1 MVWRA
6 NNSFI
11 VWCLAIDDDLIFFFS
26 LFFLFLKFSG
36 LFNERHMQQVKA
48 CKLTSSQQCIKLLK
62 WWIFFQRALWIMQM
76 GSDFS
81 RRMTKQW
88 RKSTFNAYEFVTPLV
103 LVTQSRIEWIRFKY
117 QRCYD
122 NGLFRSHSLEAPT
135 YVGLDCW
142 VPGDGMWKPWVR
154 LEESFP
160 PPRMDGHV
168 RLGPW
173 SFSKLSWL
181 PAALSSVPQVSPVS
195 FWPSFLRLCRHTLSL
210 QVTGK
215 QKWKSSTG
223 ALSSCP
229 QDQIL
234 NKTTANVQVKI
245 N

>member
-88 RKSTFNAYEFVTPLV
+88 RKSTFNAYEFVTRLV
-103 LVTQSRIEWIRFKY
+103 LVTQSRTEWIRFKY

-135 YVGLDCW
+135 YVGLDCL
-142 VPGDGMWKPWVR
+142 VPGDGMWNQAPVVW
-154 LEESFP
+154 S
-160 PPRMDGHV
+160 
-168 RLGPW
+168 LG
-173 SFSKLSWL
+173 
-181 PAALSSVPQVSPVS
+181 
-195 FWPSFLRLCRHTLSL
+195 
-210 QVTGK
+210 
-215 QKWKSSTG
+215 
-223 ALSSCP
+223 
-229 QDQIL
+229 
-234 NKTTANVQVKI
+234 
-245 N
+245 